1 MNKLLTVVFGAA
13 LSAAAGAQ
21 QAAAENAPVEA
32 SAKAKP
38 VVRLTTSKGVI
49 DIELDPDKAPETVA
63 NFLKYVESGFYDGTI
78 FHRVISHFMIQ
89 GGGFTADMQ
98 QKPTRPPITNEAD
111 NGLANARGTVAM
123 ARTGDPHSATAQFFI
138 NVQDNNALN
147 HRNKVTPQGWG
158 YAVFGKVIA
167 GMEVVDDI
175 RFVPTGN
182 RGMFQ
187 DVPIETVTIEH
198 AEVLKPAGGE

>member
-1 MNKLLTVVFGAA
+1 MYKHLTLLFGAV
-13 LSAAAGAQ
+13 LSTAAGAQ
-21 QAAAENAPVEA
+21 PAPSENAPAATTGEGN
-32 SAKAKP
+32 P

-49 DIELDPDKAPETVA
+49 DIELYPDKAPETVA

-111 NGLANARGTVAM
+111 NGLANARGTIAM

-138 NVQDNNALN
+138 NVQDNSALN

-182 RGMFQ
+182 RGMLQ

-198 AEVLKPAGGE
+198 AEVRKPAGGE